1 MVLIQDFL
9 LDVYVASARHWLG
22 SYFFELG
29 GADAIVFTA
38 GIGEN
43 DFAIRSGICAGLE
56 GLGIELDSALNAST
70 RATETVISK
79 PSSRVKLMVIPTNE
93 ELVVARETKRLLE
106 NSRN

>member
-1 MVLIQDFL
+1 M
-9 LDVYVASARHWLG
+9 
-22 SYFFELG
+22 
-29 GADAIVFTA
+29 VFTVRRA
-38 GIGEN
+38 TIAEADHLKEQWVIGTKGIGEN